1 MGENP
6 VARAKKGAQRDRRW
20 IVFEDESGFSLTP
33 PLRQTWAPRG
43 RTPVVR
49 HRFNWK
55 RVSAAS
61 ALCYRWDGRRARL
74 YFQTRPGAYN
84 DVGLIGFL
92 EELRQHFRGE
102 RVLLLW
108 DGLSSHRSRRM
119 TSHLETQRSWLQ
131 VERMPAYAPEL
142 NPAEGVWGYLK
153 GGVLANRGD
162 DTVEE
167 LIELTTNGVR
177 KARSQQRLLFGFL
190 GQTGLTV

>member
-1 MGENP
+1 M
-6 VARAKKGAQRDRRW
+6 
-20 IVFEDESGFSLTP
+20 
-33 PLRQTWAPRG
+33 
-43 RTPVVR
+43 VR

-84 DVGLIGFL
+84 DVGLISFL
-92 EELRQHFRGE
+92 EELRHHFRRQ

-108 DGLSSHRSRRM
+108 DGLSSHRSGVM
-119 TSHLETQRSWLQ
+119 KAYLDAQRSWLR

-142 NPAEGVWGYLK
+142 NPVEGVWNHLK

-167 LIELTTNGVR
+167 LIELAAGGVH
-177 KARSQQRLLFGFL
+177 KARSQQHLLFGFL
-190 GQTGLTV
+190 GQTGLVLTNPVNRFNEGL